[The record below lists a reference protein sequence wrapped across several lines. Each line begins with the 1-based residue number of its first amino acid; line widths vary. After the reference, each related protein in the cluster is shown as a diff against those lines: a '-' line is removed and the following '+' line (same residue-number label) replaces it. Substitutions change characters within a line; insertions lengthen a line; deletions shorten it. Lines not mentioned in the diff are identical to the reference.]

1 MNTSFKPLKQSRFKS
16 GTLFLG
22 LLFLGLLSFEV
33 FNFSTTQYAFADIL
47 GDLSFAGIRWATLLA
62 IAFCGI
68 DFAGIARLFTPETGK
83 DEPAEVWY
91 LFGAWVLAAAM
102 NATLTWWGVAVAIQT
117 HSSVSS
123 SVVGQ
128 STFVNVVPVF
138 IAILVWVIRI
148 LLIGTFSLKADHY
161 FNGLNKTQAP
171 VQNKPQPTQT
181 NMSVKP
187 NTSYQP
193 LNRPGDKPQP
203 SYNRPMPGGLAASS
217 NSGQK
222 RKVDEADLPDW
233 LK

>member
-1 MNTSFKPLKQSRFKS
+1 MNTSFKSLKQSRFKS

-47 GDLSFAGIRWATLLA
+47 GDLNFAGIRWAPLLA

-181 NMSVKP
+181 GTTFKP

-193 LNRPGDKPQP
+193 QHRPGSGKPEP
-203 SYNRPMPGGLAASS
+203 TYRPITSGMSAASS
-217 NSGQK
+217 QK
-222 RKVDEADLPDW
+222 RKVEDDLPEW
-233 LK
+233 LKS